1 MATGRGRPRSTE
13 IDDAVRAAAAEAL
26 DRDGYA
32 GVVIEDVARR
42 AGVSKTAVYRRWP
55 NRRALTLVVLQDRLG
70 RIEAPETG
78 CTLCDVHEAL
88 VLVTEATC
96 SLGAGTLAQLI
107 AEGVDEQLSEVAL
120 EPPRRAVHRLLFAAR
135 RRGDLREDVDL
146 ALTVDTL
153 ISLVFY
159 RLLLGED
166 AMTSEEIE
174 TVVTAVLR
182 GTAADPEALLREY
195 AGHSEHREA

>member
-26 DRDGYA
+26 DRDGYG

-55 NRRALTLVVLQDRLG
+55 NRRALILVVLQDRLG

-88 VLVTEATC
+88 LLVTEATC

-107 AEGVDEQLSEVAL
+107 AEGVDEPLSEVAL

-159 RLLLGED
+159 RLLLGAD

-182 GTAADPEALLREY
+182 GIAADPETLLREY
-195 AGHSEHREA
+195 AAHETHQEA